1 MRPAAVAQAEDKNAE
16 FTPLGLFNYFVS
28 RCRDN
33 LHILLCMSPIGDA
46 FRNRLRQF
54 PSLISCC
61 TIDWFQVCVAFN
73 FVLDFQTGCGGT
85 ITLIVMVPYQIY
97 SLMKLCDASDFI
109 RMYLCCYDFIMKYLC
124 YYVVFIFI
132 MMPFCR

>member
-1 MRPAAVAQAEDKNAE
+1 MRPAAVSQAEDKNAE
-16 FTPLGLFNYFVS
+16 FTPLALFNYFVS

-61 TIDWFQVCVAFN
+61 TIDWFQVCVEFN
-73 FVLDFQTGCGGT
+73 FVLQLQTGWYHNINCLKKKGNK
-85 ITLIVMVPYQIY
+85 LFDANNFMMMQLYHFADNKMVP
-97 SLMKLCDASDFI
+97 F
-109 RMYLCCYDFIMKYLC
+109 
-124 YYVVFIFI
+124 
-132 MMPFCR
+132 